1 MNRIFS
7 TLGISLWIAL
17 LSPMV
22 LAANLKTLDVAALPG
37 DRIELKLSFD
47 GPPPTPRGYTTE
59 SPARIALDL
68 PGVVSQLKSKNR
80 ELGGGNARSAT
91 VVEAKD
97 RTRLIINLTQ
107 LTPYD
112 ARVEGNTLFVVVG
125 QGATKAAKAAPRP
138 ASAPR
143 AATATPA
150 PARTYAPV
158 GKAIRGVDFQRGTQ
172 GEGNVV
178 IDLSDPSIAPDIQER
193 DGKIIL
199 GFARTQLPEPL
210 RVRLD
215 VKDFATPVQFVN
227 ASATGDRAT
236 ISIEPSGA
244 FDYSTYQTDNKLTVS
259 IRPMTVDDLQKRN
272 AERFAYTG
280 EKLSLNF
287 QDIDVRSVLQLI
299 ADFTNLNLVASDTVQ
314 GGITLRL
321 QNVPWDQALDLVLK
335 TKGLDKRKIGNVLL
349 VAPADE
355 IAARERQELESQKQI
370 AELAPLR
377 RELLQ
382 VNYAKAADIAKL
394 FQSVTSAE
402 AKIDERGSIT
412 VDERTNNIIAYQ
424 TQDRLDELRRIVAQL
439 DIPVRQV
446 MIEARIV
453 EANVDYDKSLGVR
466 WGGSVQNKGNWNA
479 SGVSSG
485 SSTTIGTPGST
496 STNSPF
502 VDLGAA
508 GNTSGLG
515 IAFITDNVLLD
526 LELTAMEKTGNGEIV
541 SQPKVVTS
549 DKETAKILKGTEIP
563 YQEASSS
570 GATSVSFKE
579 ASLSLEVTPQIT
591 PDNRIIMEVKV
602 TKDEPDYLNKVQD
615 VPPIKKNEVNAKVLV
630 NDGETIVIGGVFSN
644 TQSKVVDKVP
654 FLGDVPYLGRL
665 FRRDVVSEKKSEL
678 LVFLT
683 PRIMNN
689 QAIAV
694 SR

>member
-7 TLGISLWIAL
+7 TLGVSLWIAL

-22 LAANLKTLDVAALPG
+22 QAANLKALDVAALPG
-37 DRIELKLSFD
+37 DRVELKLAFD
-47 GPPPTPRGYTTE
+47 EPPPAPHGYTTE

-68 PGVVSQLKSKNR
+68 PGVVSQLASKTR
-80 ELGGGNARSAT
+80 DLGGGNARSAT

-112 ARVEGNTLFVVVG
+112 TRIEGNSLFVVVG
-125 QGATKAAKAAPRP
+125 QGGKKPAPRP
-138 ASAPR
+138 AAVV
-143 AATATPA
+143 TPA
-150 PARTYAPV
+150 PARAVAPMA
-158 GKAIRGVDFQRGTQ
+158 KAIRAVDFQRGTQ

-199 GFARTQLPEPL
+199 GFARTRLPEPL

-236 ISIEPSGA
+236 ITIEPSGA

-259 IRPMTVDDLQKRN
+259 IRPMTADDLQKRN
-272 AERFAYTG
+272 ADRYAYSG

-466 WGGSVQNKGNWNA
+466 WGGSIQNKGNWNT
-479 SGVSSG
+479 SGVSNG
-485 SSTTIGTPGST
+485 ANASSTIGTPGST

-502 VDLGAA
+502 VDLGAVN
-508 GNTSGLG
+508 NTSGIG

>member
-402 AKIDERGSIT
+402 SKIDERGSIT